1 MMNHH
6 PHFQK
11 LVLKA
16 RQEAPLA
23 AAVVYP
29 CDRDALQL
37 ALSGE
42 FAGYL
47 APTLVGPE
55 ARIRDFAGKAG
66 LNISRL
72 PIVDTKDDP
81 RAAALRAIELARDG
95 QTEALIKGGL
105 GIEEL
110 LTPVASPDSGLRT
123 ETRLTH
129 AFFLDLPGLDR
140 GLLLA
145 DAQLNV
151 NPPLAAKRDIVQ
163 NTVYLATAL
172 GVAAPRV
179 GLLAAIDGASPAF
192 PSTTDALALKE
203 MAAQGVIN
211 GAIVDGPFTP
221 ESALSVE
228 AAQSNGVKSGIAGQ
242 VDIMIAPGME
252 AALMVLKTLTVITR
266 GLAAGLVLGAK
277 VPIVVPARTDS
288 MEVRIASCVLASLAA
303 ARQRASN
310 QLTRAGAKLGEAT
323 APAAA

>member
-1 MMNHH
+1 MNAH

-11 LVLKA
+11 LVLKV
-16 RQEAPLA
+16 RQEPPLA
-23 AAVVYP
+23 AAVVYA

-55 ARIRDFAGKAG
+55 ARIRDVAAKAG

-72 PIVDTKDDP
+72 PIIDTRDDP
-81 RAAALRAIELARDG
+81 RDAALRAIQLVRDG
-95 QTEALIKGGL
+95 NAEALIKGSL

-110 LTPVASPDSGLRT
+110 LSPVASPDSGLRT

-129 AFFLDLPGLDR
+129 AYFLDLPFLDR

-163 NTVYLATAL
+163 NTIYLATAL

-179 GLLAAIDGASPAF
+179 GLLAAMDAVSPAF
-192 PSTTDALALKE
+192 PSTTDAAALKE
-203 MAAQGVIN
+203 MAAQGVIS

-221 ESALSVE
+221 ESALSIE
-228 AAQSNGVKSGIAGQ
+228 AAQNSAVKSGIAGQ
-242 VDIMIAPGME
+242 VDILIAPGME
-252 AALMVLKTLTVITR
+252 AALMVLKTLAVMS
-266 GLAAGLVLGAK
+266 GGFAAGLVLGAK

-288 MEVRIASCVLASLAA
+288 MEVRIGSCVLASLAA

-310 QLTRAGAKLGEAT
+310 QMVRTGDKLREI
-323 APAAA
+323 AAA

>member
-1 MMNHH
+1 MNAH

-11 LVLKA
+11 LVLKV
-16 RQEAPLA
+16 RQEPPLA
-23 AAVVYP
+23 AAVVYA

-55 ARIRDFAGKAG
+55 ARIRDVAGKAG

-72 PIVDTKDDP
+72 PIIDTRDDP
-81 RAAALRAIELARDG
+81 RDAALRAIQLVRDG
-95 QTEALIKGGL
+95 NAEALIKGSL

-110 LTPVASPDSGLRT
+110 LSPVASPDSGLRT

-129 AFFLDLPGLDR
+129 AYFLDLPFLDR

-163 NTVYLATAL
+163 NTIYLATAL

-179 GLLAAIDGASPAF
+179 GLLAAMDAVSPAF
-192 PSTTDALALKE
+192 PSTTDAAALKE
-203 MAAQGVIN
+203 MAAQGVIS

-221 ESALSVE
+221 ESALSIE
-228 AAQSNGVKSGIAGQ
+228 AAQNIAGQ
-242 VDIMIAPGME
+242 VDILIAPGME
-252 AALMVLKTLTVITR
+252 AALMVLKTLAVMS
-266 GLAAGLVLGAK
+266 GGFAAGLVLGAK

-288 MEVRIASCVLASLAA
+288 MEVRIGSCVLASLAA

-310 QLTRAGAKLGEAT
+310 QMVRTGDKLREI
-323 APAAA
+323 AAA

>member
-1 MMNHH
+1 MNHH

-11 LVLKA
+11 LVL
-16 RQEAPLA
+16 RSRLEPPLA

-29 CDRDALQL
+29 CDRDALRL

-72 PIVDTKDDP
+72 AIVDTPDDP
-81 RAAALRAIELARDG
+81 RAATLCAIELARDG
-95 QTEALIKGGL
+95 KVEALIKGSL

-110 LTPVASPDSGLRT
+110 LLPVASPDSGLRT
-123 ETRLTH
+123 ETRLSH
-129 AFFLDLPGLDR
+129 AYFLDLPFVDR

-151 NPPLAAKRDIVQ
+151 NPQLAAKRDIIQ
-163 NTVYLATAL
+163 NTIYLATAL

-179 GLLAAIDGASPAF
+179 GLLAALDGVSPAF
-192 PSTTDALALKE
+192 PSTTDAAALKE
-203 MAAQGVIN
+203 MASQGVIS

-221 ESALSVE
+221 ESALSIE
-228 AAQSNGVKSGIAGQ
+228 GAQANGVKSGIAGQ
-242 VDIMIAPGME
+242 VDVLVAPGME
-252 AALMVLKTLTVITR
+252 AALMVLKTLTVMTR

-310 QLTRAGAKLGEAT
+310 QILRTGANLREVI

>member
-1 MMNHH
+1 MAPCQAQNDGIPALAAVTSAPLGRAKQTMNAH

-11 LVLKA
+11 LVLKV
-16 RQEAPLA
+16 RQEPPLA
-23 AAVVYP
+23 AAVVYA

-42 FAGYL
+42 FAAYL
-47 APTLVGPE
+47 APTPVGPE

-95 QTEALIKGGL
+95 QAEALIKGGL

-110 LTPVASPDSGLRT
+110 LSPVASPDSGLRT

-129 AFFLDLPGLDR
+129 AFFLDLPGIDR

-179 GLLAAIDGASPAF
+179 GLLAAMDGASPAF

-228 AAQSNGVKSGIAGQ
+228 AAQVNGVKSGIAGQ

-252 AALMVLKTLTVITR
+252 AAQMILKTLTVITR

-277 VPIVVPARTDS
+277 VPIVIPARADS
-288 MEVRIASCVLASLAA
+288 MEKIGR
-303 ARQRASN
+303 
-310 QLTRAGAKLGEAT
+310 
-323 APAAA
+323 

>member
-1 MMNHH
+1 MNHH

-11 LVLKA
+11 LVLKV
-16 RQEAPLA
+16 RQEQPLA
-23 AAVVYP
+23 AAVVYA

-55 ARIRDFAGKAG
+55 AKIRDFAGKAG

-72 PIVDTKDDP
+72 PIVDTEDDP
-81 RAAALRAIELARDG
+81 RAAALRAIEMAREG
-95 QTEALIKGGL
+95 KTEALIKGSL

-129 AFFLDLPGLDR
+129 AYFLDLPFVDR

-179 GLLAAIDGASPAF
+179 GLLAALDGVSPAF
-192 PSTTDALALKE
+192 PSTIDAQALKE

-221 ESALSVE
+221 ESALSIE
-228 AAQSNGVKSGIAGQ
+228 GAQNSGVKSSIAGQ
-242 VDIMIAPGME
+242 VDILIAPGME
-252 AALMVLKTLTVITR
+252 AAQMVLKTLTVMTR

-277 VPIVVPARTDS
+277 VPIVVPARADS
-288 MEVRIASCVLASLAA
+288 MEVRVASCVLASLAA
-303 ARQRASN
+303 ARQRTSN
-310 QLTRAGAKLGEAT
+310 QMMRAGAKLREI
-323 APAAA
+323 AAA

>member
-1 MMNHH
+1 MNNH

-11 LVLKA
+11 LVRKV
-16 RQEAPLA
+16 RQEPPLA
-23 AAVVYP
+23 AAVVYA

-55 ARIRDFAGKAG
+55 ERIRDFAARAG

-72 PIVDTKDDP
+72 PIVDTRDDP
-81 RAAALRAIELARDG
+81 RAAALRAIELAREG
-95 QTEALIKGGL
+95 KVEALVKGSL

-110 LTPVASPDSGLRT
+110 LSPVASPDSGLRT
-123 ETRLTH
+123 ETRLSH
-129 AFFLDLPGLDR
+129 AYFLDLPFVDR

-179 GLLAAIDGASPAF
+179 GLLAALDAVSPAF
-192 PSTTDALALKE
+192 PSTTDAQALKE

-221 ESALSVE
+221 ESALSIE
-228 AAQSNGVKSGIAGQ
+228 SAQSNGVKSGIAGQ
-242 VDIMIAPGME
+242 VDILIAPGME
-252 AALMVLKTLTVITR
+252 AALMVLRTLTVMTR

-277 VPIVVPARTDS
+277 VPIVVPARADS

-303 ARQRASN
+303 ARQRAAN
-310 QLTRAGAKLGEAT
+310 QMVRAGAKLGEI
-323 APAAA
+323 AAA

>member
-1 MMNHH
+1 MNHH

-11 LVLKA
+11 LVLKV
-16 RQEAPLA
+16 RQEQPLA
-23 AAVVYP
+23 AAVVYA
-29 CDRDALQL
+29 CDRDSLQL

-47 APTLVGPE
+47 APTLIGPE
-55 ARIRDFAGKAG
+55 AKIRDFAGKAG

-72 PIVDTKDDP
+72 PIVDTEDDP
-81 RAAALRAIELARDG
+81 RAAALCAIDLAREG
-95 QTEALIKGGL
+95 KTEALIKGSL

-110 LTPVASPDSGLRT
+110 LTPIASPDSGLRT

-129 AFFLDLPGLDR
+129 AYFLDLPFVDR

-163 NTVYLATAL
+163 NTIYLATAL
-172 GVAAPRV
+172 GIAAPRV
-179 GLLAAIDGASPAF
+179 GLLAALDGVSPAF
-192 PSTTDALALKE
+192 PSTTDAQALKE

-221 ESALSVE
+221 ESALSIE
-228 AAQSNGVKSGIAGQ
+228 GAQNNGVKSGIAGQ
-242 VDIMIAPGME
+242 ADILIAPGME
-252 AALMVLKTLTVITR
+252 AAQMVLKTLTVMTR

-277 VPIVVPARTDS
+277 VPIVVPARADS
-288 MEVRIASCVLASLAA
+288 IEVRIASCVLASLAA

-310 QLTRAGAKLGEAT
+310 QMMLAGAKLRES
-323 APAAA
+323 AAA

>member
-1 MMNHH
+1 MNHH

-11 LVLKA
+11 LVLKV
-16 RQEAPLA
+16 RQEQPLA
-23 AAVVYP
+23 AAVVYA

-55 ARIRDFAGKAG
+55 AKIRDFAGKAG

-72 PIVDTKDDP
+72 PIVDTEDDP
-81 RAAALRAIELARDG
+81 RAAALRAIELAREG
-95 QTEALIKGGL
+95 KTEALIKGSL

-129 AFFLDLPGLDR
+129 AYFLDLPFVDR

-172 GVAAPRV
+172 GVATPRV
-179 GLLAAIDGASPAF
+179 GLLAALDGVSPAF
-192 PSTTDALALKE
+192 PSTIDAQALKE

-221 ESALSVE
+221 ESALSIE
-228 AAQSNGVKSGIAGQ
+228 GAQNSGVKSGIAGQ
-242 VDIMIAPGME
+242 VDILIAPGME
-252 AALMVLKTLTVITR
+252 AAQMVLKTLTAMTR

-288 MEVRIASCVLASLAA
+288 MEVRVASCVLASLAA
-303 ARQRASN
+303 ARQRTSN
-310 QLTRAGAKLGEAT
+310 QMMRAGAKLREI
-323 APAAA
+323 AAA

>member
-1 MMNHH
+1 MNHH

-11 LVLKA
+11 LVLKV
-16 RQEAPLA
+16 RQEQPLA
-23 AAVVYP
+23 AAVVYA

-55 ARIRDFAGKAG
+55 AKIRDFAGKAG

-72 PIVDTKDDP
+72 PIVDTEDDP
-81 RAAALRAIELARDG
+81 RAATLRAIDLAREG
-95 QTEALIKGGL
+95 KTEALIKGSL

-129 AFFLDLPGLDR
+129 AYFLDLPFVDR

-179 GLLAAIDGASPAF
+179 GLLAALDGVSPAF
-192 PSTTDALALKE
+192 PSTIDAQALKE

-221 ESALSVE
+221 ESALSIE
-228 AAQSNGVKSGIAGQ
+228 GAQNSGVKSSIAGQ
-242 VDIMIAPGME
+242 VDILIAPGME
-252 AALMVLKTLTVITR
+252 AAQMVLKTLTVMTR

-277 VPIVVPARTDS
+277 VPIVVPARADS
-288 MEVRIASCVLASLAA
+288 MEVRVASCVLASLAA
-303 ARQRASN
+303 ARQRTSN
-310 QLTRAGAKLGEAT
+310 QMMRAGAKLREI
-323 APAAA
+323 AAA

>member
-1 MMNHH
+1 MNHH

-11 LVLKA
+11 LALKA
-16 RQEAPLA
+16 RQESPLS
-23 AAVVYP
+23 AAVVYA

-47 APTLVGPE
+47 APILVGPE
-55 ARIRDFAGKAG
+55 ARIRDFAGKSG

-81 RAAALRAIELARDG
+81 RAAALRAIELVHDG
-95 QTEALIKGGL
+95 KAEALIKAGL

-110 LTPVASPDSGLRT
+110 LAPVASPESGLRT

-129 AFFLDLPGLDR
+129 AFFLDLPGMDR

-172 GVAAPRV
+172 GIAAPRV
-179 GLLAAIDGASPAF
+179 GLLAAMDGPSPAF
-192 PSTTDALALKE
+192 PSTMDALALKD
-203 MAAQGVIN
+203 MAAQGVIS

-221 ESALSVE
+221 DSALSVE
-228 AAQSNGVKSGIAGQ
+228 AAHGNGVKSGIAGQ

-252 AALMVLKTLTVITR
+252 TALMVLRTLTAITR

-288 MEVRIASCVLASLAA
+288 MEVRIASCVLAALVA

-310 QLTRAGAKLGEAT
+310 QLTRAGAKLGEVG

>member
-1 MMNHH
+1 MNHH

-11 LVLKA
+11 LVLKV
-16 RQEAPLA
+16 RQEQPLA
-23 AAVVYP
+23 AAVVYA

-55 ARIRDFAGKAG
+55 AKIRDFAGKAG

-72 PIVDTKDDP
+72 PIVDTEDDP
-81 RAAALRAIELARDG
+81 RAAALRAIDLAREG
-95 QTEALIKGGL
+95 KTEALIKGSL

-129 AFFLDLPGLDR
+129 AYFLDLPFVDR

-172 GVAAPRV
+172 GVATPRV
-179 GLLAAIDGASPAF
+179 GLLAALDGVSPAF
-192 PSTTDALALKE
+192 PSTIDAQALKE

-221 ESALSVE
+221 ESALSIE
-228 AAQSNGVKSGIAGQ
+228 GAQNSGVKSGIAGQ
-242 VDIMIAPGME
+242 VDILIAPGME
-252 AALMVLKTLTVITR
+252 AAQMVLKTLTVMTR

-277 VPIVVPARTDS
+277 VPIVVPARADS
-288 MEVRIASCVLASLAA
+288 MEVRVASCVLASLAA
-303 ARQRASN
+303 ARQRTSN
-310 QLTRAGAKLGEAT
+310 QMMRAGAKLREI
-323 APAAA
+323 AAA